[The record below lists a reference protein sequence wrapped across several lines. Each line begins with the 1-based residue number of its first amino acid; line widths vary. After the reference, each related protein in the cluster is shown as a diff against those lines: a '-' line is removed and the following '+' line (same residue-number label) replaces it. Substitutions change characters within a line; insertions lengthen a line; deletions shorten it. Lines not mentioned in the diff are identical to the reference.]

1 MMDHCRVVQC
11 RSNTELHSGPSVL
24 DDELRVLRG
33 WRVGGGFYSSGIEK
47 KKKNTTFAACL
58 AGVGGGGGGAVNAGP
73 GMKLVGTGSDEVGS
87 FGLDVVCSFDILV
100 VLKKQ
105 YYEGR

>member
-47 KKKNTTFAACL
+47 KKKNTTFDPCM
-58 AGVGGGGGGAVNAGP
+58 AGVRVVASREDNDRT